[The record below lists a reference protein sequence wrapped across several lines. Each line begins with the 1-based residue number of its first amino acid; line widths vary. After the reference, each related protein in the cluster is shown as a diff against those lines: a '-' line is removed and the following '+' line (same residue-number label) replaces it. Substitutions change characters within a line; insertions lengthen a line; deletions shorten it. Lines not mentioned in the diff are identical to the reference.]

1 MGLSD
6 GTGNGMTLGLRLGLL
21 GSLFRRGLGF
31 LRGLRLHLLGLRLRL
46 LGDLLCLGLGLGC
59 LCLACCLRLGHLFIE
74 LLLISRCFLLH
85 FLHHLSSILLRR
97 CQSFL
102 RTVASLRPGF
112 LCGSSLL
119 RRGSLRRSRFLRR
132 SLDLRG
138 TLLRGCLGLGL
149 GLLLGLLELLL

>member
-1 MGLSD
+1 
-6 GTGNGMTLGLRLGLL
+6 MTLGLRLGLL
-21 GSLFRRGLGF
+21 GSLLRRGLGF
-31 LRGLRLHLLGLRLRL
+31 LRGLLRLRLRL

-102 RTVASLRPGF
+102 RTVASLCPGF
-112 LCGSSLL
+112 LCCSGLL

-132 SLDLRG
+132 SLDL
-138 TLLRGCLGLGL
+138 GL
-149 GLLLGLLELLL
+149 GLLLGLLELLLRLLRLLLQLLLQLLRL